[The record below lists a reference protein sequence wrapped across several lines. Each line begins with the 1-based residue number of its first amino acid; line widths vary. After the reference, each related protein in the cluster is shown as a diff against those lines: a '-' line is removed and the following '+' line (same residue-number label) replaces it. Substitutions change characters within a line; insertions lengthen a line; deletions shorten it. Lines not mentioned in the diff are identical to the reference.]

1 MIKIVINKTLRLVN
15 SKCLSFDTF
24 RNKTGIQTHRIRW
37 GKPTKITIKNV
48 IDLFVKLVRNIEILQ
63 MIFETKRE

>member
-1 MIKIVINKTLRLVN
+1 MGTT
-15 SKCLSFDTF
+15 D
-24 RNKTGIQTHRIRW
+24 RNNN
-37 GKPTKITIKNV
+37 KNV